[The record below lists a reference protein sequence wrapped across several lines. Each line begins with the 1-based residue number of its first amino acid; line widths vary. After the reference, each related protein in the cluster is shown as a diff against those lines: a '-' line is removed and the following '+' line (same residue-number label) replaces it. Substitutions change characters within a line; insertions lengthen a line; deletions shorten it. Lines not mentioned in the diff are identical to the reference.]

1 MSNSNPGI
9 TAGVR
14 SGEKARTGSAAA
26 PGGGSAARGRA
37 LAARGVIAP
46 LAAKAKG
53 GYSLDQALYL
63 DAAVFAADMQQVV
76 GRKWLVAGHLDRV
89 RTRGEYFLF
98 KVGDESIII
107 IRSDD
112 STINAFYNVCRH
124 RGSVICT
131 LPAGKV
137 ARLTCPYH
145 AWTYGLDGAL
155 LAARLMPAD
164 FSRKDNGL
172 HRCHVRVFFGFIFIN
187 LSDEAPTNFDAA
199 FGDLAPYLDFHG
211 FAAAKIAYSKSYP
224 TSANWKLI
232 VENFI
237 ECYHCGPAHPE
248 FCSMHPPEAL
258 IAFGAGPSSGPAE
271 AVEKY
276 LPAVQAW
283 ERRAATLGR
292 PIGTVD
298 DGPGS
303 SHLRLL
309 LQRTIRDGYETETED
324 GRPAA
329 PLMGKRLGF
338 DQGRMFLSF
347 SPFSHVVATN
357 DFAVLFRFTPRG
369 PLSTD
374 VDLDWLVDAK
384 AAAVDLDVE
393 RMIWGW
399 DRTTLQD
406 KEITENNQA
415 GILSKRYQP
424 GRYSDHEK
432 RVVTFH
438 QWYFAQFGLE
448 PGMV

>member
-1 MSNSNPGI
+1 
-9 TAGVR
+9 
-14 SGEKARTGSAAA
+14 
-26 PGGGSAARGRA
+26 
-37 LAARGVIAP
+37 
-46 LAAKAKG
+46 LAAKAKVG
-53 GYSLDQALYL
+53 HSLDQALYL
-63 DAAVFAADMQQVV
+63 DAAVYAADMEQVV
-76 GRKWLVAGHLDRV
+76 GRKWLVAGHVDRI
-89 RTRGEYFLF
+89 RQRGEYFLF

-112 STINAFYNVCRH
+112 ATINAFYNVCRH
-124 RGSVICT
+124 RGSLICT
-131 LPAGKV
+131 APTGRV

-164 FSRKDNGL
+164 FSKQDNGL
-172 HRCHVRVFFGFIFIN
+172 HRCHMRVFHGLIFIN
-187 LSDEAPTNFDAA
+187 LADDAPPDFDAA
-199 FGDLAPYLDFHG
+199 FGELTPYLDFHG
-211 FAAAKIAYSKSYP
+211 IADAKIAYAKSYP

-232 VENFI
+232 VENFV

-248 FCSMHPPEAL
+248 FCSMHPAEAL

-271 AVEKY
+271 AVVKY
-276 LPAVQAW
+276 LPALKAW

-292 PIGTVD
+292 PIGMVD

-309 LQRTIRDGYETETED
+309 LQRTLRDGYETETED

-347 SPFSHVVATN
+347 SPFSHLVATN

-369 PLSTD
+369 PLQTD
-374 VDLDWLVDAK
+374 VDLYWLVDGK
-384 AAAVDLDVE
+384 AAEVDLE

-448 PGMV
+448 PEMV